1 MIYNQSMK
9 FLNIFRIMGII
20 FISITALLLILTIFN
35 LIGSNEV
42 KDAIIKLA
50 TASAVVALASILISS
65 LATKK

>member
-1 MIYNQSMK
+1 
-9 FLNIFRIMGII
+9 MGII

>member
-1 MIYNQSMK
+1 MK

>member
-1 MIYNQSMK
+1 MK
-9 FLNIFRIMGII
+9 FLNIFRIIGIV

-35 LIGSNEV
+35 VIGSSEV

-50 TASAVVALASILISS
+50 TASAVVALASILISG